1 MKIHRPYRKHNSTR
15 GPHCPCGTTS
25 PRAADLPGSKA
36 LDRGGRL
43 GFGLSPVS
51 IRASLV
57 AQMVKDLPA
66 IRETQVQAMGGEDPL
81 EKGIA
86 NHSSILAWRISWTEE
101 LRPWGCKESDTTERG
116 SQRVTRRKLAAYP
129 NMVLLGPCPPAR
141 LCVCVWHWLALKW
154 WVQVLRV
161 PAD

>member
-1 MKIHRPYRKHNSTR
+1 MKIHRPYRKYNSTR

-43 GFGLSPVS
+43 GFGLSPAS
-51 IRASLV
+51 IRAFLV

-66 IRETQVQAMGGEDPL
+66 IRETQVQSMGGEYPL

-86 NHSSILAWRISWTEE
+86 THSSILAGESHGQRSFVH
-101 LRPWGCKESDTTERG
+101 GVAESDTTEQG

-141 LCVCVWHWLALKW
+141 LWVCVWHWLALKW
-154 WVQVLRV
+154 WVQVLSV